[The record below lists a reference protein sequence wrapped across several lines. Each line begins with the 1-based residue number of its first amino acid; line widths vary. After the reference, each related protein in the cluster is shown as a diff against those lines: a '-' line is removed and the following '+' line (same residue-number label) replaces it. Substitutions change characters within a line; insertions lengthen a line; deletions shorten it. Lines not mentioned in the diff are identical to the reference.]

1 MRYTTPVPL
10 PNQTDKETLQ
20 RLLASGKLTRVETA
34 EVQGSYDTVVAG
46 KELDSHQRLRANALY
61 NMYKLGEESVHVGRR
76 RGQAK
81 TDELLA
87 KFDAMPRP
95 KKPPGK

>member
-1 MRYTTPVPL
+1 MPFPK
-10 PNQTDKETLQ
+10 QTEKETLQ
-20 RLLASGKLTRVETA
+20 RLLASGKLTPVETA
-34 EVQGSYDTVVAG
+34 DVQGSYDALIAG
-46 KELDSHQRLRANALY
+46 KELDSDQRLRANALY
-61 NMYKLGEESVHVGRR
+61 DMYKLGEENVQVGRR

>member
-1 MRYTTPVPL
+1 VPL
-10 PNQTDKETLQ
+10 PKQTDKETLQ
-20 RLLASGKLTRVETA
+20 RLLASGKLTPVETA
-34 EVQGSYDTVVAG
+34 EIQQSYDAVVAG
-46 KELDSHQRLRANALY
+46 KELDSDQRLRANALY
-61 NMYKLGEESVHVGRR
+61 DKNKLGEENVQVGRR

-95 KKPPGK
+95 KRPPGK

>member
-1 MRYTTPVPL
+1 VPF
-10 PNQTDKETLQ
+10 PKQTEKETLQ
-20 RLLASGKLTRVETA
+20 RLLASGKLTPVETA
-34 EVQGSYDTVVAG
+34 DVQGSYDALIAG
-46 KELDSHQRLRANALY
+46 KELDSDQRLRANALY
-61 NMYKLGEESVHVGRR
+61 DMYKLGEENVQLGRR

>member
-1 MRYTTPVPL
+1 MPL
-10 PNQTDKETLQ
+10 PKQTDKETLQ
-20 RLLASGKLTRVETA
+20 RLLASGKLTPVETA
-34 EVQGSYDTVVAG
+34 DIQASYDAVVAG
-46 KELDSHQRLRANALY
+46 KELDSDQRMRANALY
-61 NMYKLGEESVHVGRR
+61 DKNKLAEESVPAGRR

-95 KKPPGK
+95 KRPPGK

>member
-1 MRYTTPVPL
+1 VPF
-10 PNQTDKETLQ
+10 PKQTEKETLQ
-20 RLLASGKLTRVETA
+20 RLLASGKLTPVETA
-34 EVQGSYDTVVAG
+34 DVQGSYDALIAG
-46 KELDSHQRLRANALY
+46 KELDSDQRLRANALY
-61 NMYKLGEESVHVGRR
+61 DMYKLGEENVQVGRR

-95 KKPPGK
+95 KKPPGR

>member
-1 MRYTTPVPL
+1 
-10 PNQTDKETLQ
+10 
-20 RLLASGKLTRVETA
+20 LTRVEIA
-34 EVQGSYDTVVAG
+34 DIQGSYDALIAG
-46 KELDSHQRLRANALY
+46 KELDSHQRLRANTLHDT
-61 NMYKLGEESVHVGRR
+61 YKLGEESVSVRRR

-95 KKPPGK
+95 KKPPSK

>member
-1 MRYTTPVPL
+1 VPF
-10 PNQTDKETLQ
+10 PKQTEKETLQ
-20 RLLASGKLTRVETA
+20 RLLASGKLTPVETA
-34 EVQGSYDTVVAG
+34 DVQGSYDALIAG
-46 KELDSHQRLRANALY
+46 KELDSDQRSRANALY
-61 NMYKLGEESVHVGRR
+61 DTYKLGEENVQLGRR